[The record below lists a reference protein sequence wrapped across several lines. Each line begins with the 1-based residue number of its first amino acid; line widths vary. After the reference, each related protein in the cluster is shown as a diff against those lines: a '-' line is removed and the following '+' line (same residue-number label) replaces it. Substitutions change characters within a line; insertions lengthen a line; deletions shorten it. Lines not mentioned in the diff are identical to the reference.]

1 MRLIDADDLQI
12 AIKQWFVKDEYYTN
26 RCHDKIP
33 KIEVFDI
40 IDNAPTIEYPFYKE
54 AYQTGFEEGKNM
66 TKEEL
71 IKEMEELKNN
81 LLEDLAKCNAKYDV
95 LVTQI
100 AELNSLI
107 GKAKER

>member
-1 MRLIDADDLQI
+1 
-12 AIKQWFVKDEYYTN
+12 
-26 RCHDKIP
+26 
-33 KIEVFDI
+33 
-40 IDNAPTIEYPFYKE
+40 
-54 AYQTGFEEGKNM
+54 M

-81 LLEDLAKCNAKYDV
+81 LLEDLAKCNAKHDV

-107 GKAKER
+107 SRAKEG